1 MKYFMKG
8 SYQKND
14 TYKLFAATTLSVK
27 LNLIFSC
34 ALPNLHNGIVVFY

>member
-1 MKYFMKG
+1 MKYFMEG

-27 LNLIFSC
+27 LNLILSC
-34 ALPNLHNGIVVFY
+34 ALPNLHNGFIVFY